1 MRKIKN
7 FRRWVFTTKLNIPPK
22 ADKDRVEE
30 QATPHPQP
38 QAAIRM
44 LETPI
49 THRSPSLPCF
59 FVMREC

>member
-1 MRKIKN
+1 MIKYKN
-7 FRRWVFTTKLNIPPK
+7 FNRWVFTTKLNILPE

-44 LETPI
+44 LKTPI
-49 THRSPSLPCF
+49 MHRSPSLPYF
-59 FVMREC
+59 FVMQEC